1 MLLSSLHVGF
11 LVAKPA
17 LISLLE
23 QGEEPGAL
31 ILQVTE
37 ERGFAASLC
46 PGKCKAQQGLAFTQ
60 LFVAL
65 WVLGQWEGCTFSSSQ
80 QGQISY

>member
-31 ILQVTE
+31 ILQVAE
-37 ERGFAASLC
+37 EQGTVANLC

-60 LFVAL
+60 LLVAPWCL
-65 WVLGQWEGCTFSSSQ
+65 EGCTFSSSQ
-80 QGQISY
+80 HGQISY